1 MEMNM
6 TTPEL
11 FHKIEKDVA
20 GYDDYINADQQHYL
34 ETLADID
41 KLIIQIHREALFS
54 QNEELKDV

>member
-1 MEMNM
+1 M
-6 TTPEL
+6 TNPEL